1 MATNSSV
8 IYCDIC
14 YARCDDFVRLQTAEA
29 LPEITTAA
37 ASPGKKL
44 IFPPDTSAIKEA
56 SLILMRDKNGS
67 KPTLIRVSD
76 QRDSA

>member
-1 MATNSSV
+1 MQRNSSV
-8 IYCDIC
+8 IVT
-14 YARCDDFVRLQTAEA
+14 YARCDDFFRLQTAEA

-44 IFPPDTSAIKEA
+44 IFPPDTSTIKEA

-67 KPTLIRVSD
+67 KPTLVRVSD
-76 QRDSA
+76 SA